1 MRSQVCR
8 KPPSVFEVPEAA
20 VHLSFGV
27 LEVESNN
34 LTPDS
39 GELIVKLQPAS
50 REPVLAV
57 VTTQGVKHPMI
68 SLLGIWFS
76 FLISPQRRKKRP
88 VFCSRDVIAPATKI
102 EQKWPFANWFVCYDG
117 EKKPEDKTPHRNPCL
132 QRCCCARCGSIRI
145 NGGGCITSA
154 LTRSTRAASNNMSY

>member
-1 MRSQVCR
+1 M
-8 KPPSVFEVPEAA
+8 
-20 VHLSFGV
+20 HLSLGV

-68 SLLGIWFS
+68 SLLGIW
-76 FLISPQRRKKRP
+76 LKK
-88 VFCSRDVIAPATKI
+88 F
-102 EQKWPFANWFVCYDG
+102 
-117 EKKPEDKTPHRNPCL
+117 
-132 QRCCCARCGSIRI
+132 
-145 NGGGCITSA
+145 
-154 LTRSTRAASNNMSY
+154 

>member
-68 SLLGIWFS
+68 SLLGI
-76 FLISPQRRKKRP
+76 
-88 VFCSRDVIAPATKI
+88 
-102 EQKWPFANWFVCYDG
+102 
-117 EKKPEDKTPHRNPCL
+117 
-132 QRCCCARCGSIRI
+132 
-145 NGGGCITSA
+145 
-154 LTRSTRAASNNMSY
+154 

>member
-8 KPPSVFEVPEAA
+8 KPPAVFEVPEAA

-68 SLLGIWFS
+68 SLLGI
-76 FLISPQRRKKRP
+76 
-88 VFCSRDVIAPATKI
+88 
-102 EQKWPFANWFVCYDG
+102 
-117 EKKPEDKTPHRNPCL
+117 
-132 QRCCCARCGSIRI
+132 
-145 NGGGCITSA
+145 
-154 LTRSTRAASNNMSY
+154 

>member
-8 KPPSVFEVPEAA
+8 KPPSVVEVPEAA

-68 SLLGIWFS
+68 SLLGI
-76 FLISPQRRKKRP
+76 
-88 VFCSRDVIAPATKI
+88 
-102 EQKWPFANWFVCYDG
+102 
-117 EKKPEDKTPHRNPCL
+117 
-132 QRCCCARCGSIRI
+132 
-145 NGGGCITSA
+145 
-154 LTRSTRAASNNMSY
+154 